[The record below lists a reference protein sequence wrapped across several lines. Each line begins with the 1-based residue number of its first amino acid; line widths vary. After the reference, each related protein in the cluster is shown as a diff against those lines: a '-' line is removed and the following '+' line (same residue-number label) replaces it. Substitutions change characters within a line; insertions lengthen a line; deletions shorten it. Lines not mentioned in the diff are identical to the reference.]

1 MNHHFLSYI
10 DCKFLARIQHRLN
23 SFELIYPDY
32 RTNYLFVRIFF
43 SVRYIFKKKIRN
55 LKKNSRK
62 YIYINLIVNFVE
74 MKIKK
79 NKWKKNITF
88 HLQSWHDVTRTQ
100 RFSPKVL
107 ANTILLLYFSRTSA
121 TPFSGGVPRKRGWR
135 GWLAWADQAD
145 PNSSR
150 MRLDLASLLSHRG
163 DLSASSLKI
172 TSFAS
177 FDVIDHPNQP
187 LSASSFLFARFT
199 DSMNAQLTRE
209 TPAKSRFT
217 QT

>member
-1 MNHHFLSYI
+1 M
-10 DCKFLARIQHRLN
+10 
-23 SFELIYPDY
+23 
-32 RTNYLFVRIFF
+32 
-43 SVRYIFKKKIRN
+43 
-55 LKKNSRK
+55 
-62 YIYINLIVNFVE
+62 NFVE

-79 NKWKKNITF
+79 KINKENITF
-88 HLQSWHDVTRTQ
+88 HLQSWHNVTRTQ
-100 RFSPKVL
+100 RFFPKVL
-107 ANTILLLYFSRTSA
+107 ANTILLGLENVSDA
-121 TPFSGGVPRKRGWR
+121 GGVPRKRGWR
-135 GWLAWADQAD
+135 GWLAWADRAD

-199 DSMNAQLTRE
+199 DSMNMNAINSPLRNLD
-209 TPAKSRFT
+209 S
-217 QT
+217 QTYSQSIFCD